1 MSLPQNVSRQVQ
13 DIFSYQ
19 DILWEDQCFWSDNIL
34 LTARD
39 LDLELDEV
47 EEEETDESD

>member
-1 MSLPQNVSRQVQ
+1 MNLPQNISRQVQ

-19 DILWEDQCFWSDNIL
+19 DILWEMQCFWNEDII

-39 LDLELDEV
+39 LDLELEEV
-47 EEEETDESD
+47 EEESDENN